1 MKSLINRGATINMKC
16 IDGESFKWSVTR
28 ALNPTTKRSER
39 ITKVLIQ
46 QSKNY
51 NWDSI
56 DFPTPLEQVK
66 TFEKNNNV
74 LVNVF
79 GFDDERDCVTSLKLS
94 KGVHEGRVLL
104 LFVNNRYTVVKSMS
118 RLFYRQATRG
128 RRKGKRFYCNNCL
141 QPFTSDEKLN
151 DHVTSFCLP
160 FKMNVHDFCITHEG
174 DIRVLKVKWALT
186 K

>member
-1 MKSLINRGATINMKC
+1 MKSLISRKATINMKC
-16 IDGESFKWSVTR
+16 SDEESFKWSVTR
-28 ALNPTTKRSER
+28 ALNPTTKSSER

-79 GFDDERDCVTSLKLS
+79 GFDDDRDCVTSLKLS

-141 QPFTSDEKLN
+141 QPFTSDERLN
-151 DHVTSFCLP
+151 EHVTSFVYL
-160 FKMNVHDFCITHEG
+160 
-174 DIRVLKVKWALT
+174 
-186 K
+186 

>member
-1 MKSLINRGATINMKC
+1 MKSLISRKATINMKC
-16 IDGESFKWSVTR
+16 SDEESFKWSVTR
-28 ALNPTTKRSER
+28 ALNPTTKSSER

-66 TFEKNNNV
+66 TFEKNNNM

-79 GFDDERDCVTSLKLS
+79 GFDEERDCVTSLKLP
-94 KGVHEGRVLL
+94 KGVHAGRVLL
-104 LFVNNRYTVVKSMS
+104 MFVDNRYTVVKSMS
-118 RLFYRQATRG
+118 RLFCRQATRG
-128 RRKGKRFYCNNCL
+128 RRNGKRFYCNNCL
-141 QPFTSDEKLN
+141 QPFTSDERLN
-151 DHVTSFCLP
+151 EHVSSFCLP
-160 FKMNVHDFCITHEG
+160 FKMNVHDFCITRRD
-174 DIRVLKVKWALT
+174 DIRVLKVKWAV